1 MALIHEAKGYLS
13 FVNKR
18 IIAKLTESHSNNKQ
32 TEIERQFQSILFIN
46 NKPIPFISYGSNKH
60 SVYIQTINSS
70 FLSSYWVED
79 QQRVNQ

>member
-1 MALIHEAKGYLS
+1 MAFIQKAKGYFS
-13 FVNKR
+13 YVNKR
-18 IIAKLTESHSNNKQ
+18 IVAALTENHRNNKQ
-32 TEIERQFQSILFIN
+32 TEIERQYHLILFIN
-46 NKPIPFISYGSNKH
+46 NKPIPFISQGYNKH